1 MGMVGIVVITLALIG
16 VIVVQIGKLI
26 ELSSA
31 IRGENEARLEAN
43 NSTAVGL
50 LIFGVIFLV
59 ATIYSAWFYKDWMF
73 GYGVG
78 LTAASAHGDELDNTF
93 HITLIFTGIVFVLTQ
108 LALFYY
114 SWKYRETKSS
124 TAQYIPHDN
133 KLEIVW
139 TVIPAVVM
147 TFLVVNGL
155 NTWNKVMA
163 DVGPDETTSILPTND
178 NEYIEIEANG
188 YQWAWQIRY
197 PGTDGLLGETNF
209 RLINPANN
217 PFGPNWEDPKSLDD
231 FYPNELV
238 FPVGKKVRVR
248 ITARDVLHNFYL
260 PHFRL
265 KMDAVPGMPTYFV
278 FTPSV
283 TTAEYRMQLKDNP
296 NYQMPSDPSDPN
308 SKPRWEVFDYEL
320 ACAELCGRGHYSMKK
335 IVKVVDENE
344 YKAWLKTQPSYY
356 DANVKGKEGIDPYY
370 TGEEDTVAPQDTT
383 ATEVSE

>member
-31 IRGENEARLEAN
+31 IRGEREAELEAN
-43 NSTAVGL
+43 NSTAIGL
-50 LIFGVIFLV
+50 LVFGAIFLF
-59 ATIYSAWFYKDWMF
+59 ASIYSAYVYKDWMF

-78 LTAASAHGDELDNTF
+78 LTAASEHGDMLDDTF
-93 HITLIFTGIVFVLTQ
+93 NITLIFTGIVFVLTQ
-108 LALFYY
+108 IALFYY
-114 SWKYRETKSS
+114 SWKYRETKTS
-124 TAQYIPHDN
+124 TSQYIPHDN
-133 KLEIVW
+133 KLEIIW

-155 NTWNKVMA
+155 NVWNQVMS
-163 DVGPDETTSILPTND
+163 DVSPDEVPGQD
-178 NEYIEIEANG
+178 YMEIEANG

-197 PGTDGLLGETNF
+197 PGEDGLLGETNY

-217 PFGPNWEDPKSLDD
+217 PFGQNWEDPKNLDD
-231 FYPNELV
+231 FQPNEIVL
-238 FPVGKKVRVR
+238 PVGQKVRVR

-278 FTPSV
+278 FTPKL
-283 TTAEYRMQLKDNP
+283 TTEKYREQLSENP
-296 NYQMPSDPSDPN
+296 NYQMLSDPN
-308 SKPRWEVFDYEL
+308 DPESEPRWKVFDYEL

-335 IVKVVDENE
+335 IVKIVEESE
-344 YKAWLKTQPSYY
+344 YKAWLNTQQSYY
-356 DANVKGKEGIDPYY
+356 DANIKGKKDMDPYY
-370 TGEEDTVAPQDTT
+370 TGEVPVEEADSTT
-383 ATEVSE
+383 AE